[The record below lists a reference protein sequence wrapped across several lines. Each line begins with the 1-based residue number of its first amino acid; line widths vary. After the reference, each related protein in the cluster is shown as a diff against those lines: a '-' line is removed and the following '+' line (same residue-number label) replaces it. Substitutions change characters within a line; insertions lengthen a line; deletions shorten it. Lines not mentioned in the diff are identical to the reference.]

1 MKFKTQTSPEIDLE
15 ISHVNKLI
23 YKVHDI
29 NFLGI
34 YVDSTLF
41 WKIHI
46 EQITHE
52 LSAACH
58 VMRSVKPFMSQ
69 QTLKM
74 VYCAYLHSIMNYG
87 LIFWGNSSYS

>member
-1 MKFKTQTSPEIDLE
+1 MKFKTQNSPEIDLE
-15 ISHVNKLI
+15 IRYVNKLI

-41 WKIHI
+41 WKTHI
-46 EQITHE
+46 EQITHK

-58 VMRSVKPFMSQ
+58 AMRSVKPFMSQ
-69 QTLKM
+69 
-74 VYCAYLHSIMNYG
+74 
-87 LIFWGNSSYS
+87 